1 MDKINGVQLEEIKN
15 EGTPMVE
22 VIPPS
27 SQRSSS
33 EFNALFKKQQFK
45 INRVPMDSRPQST
58 RWGGT
63 RSSGVR
69 RDPSKEE
76 IEEIIRGGDIAH
88 IRELSRFYY
97 RTNRLYRQN
106 IDYLAALPLYETVVV
121 PIFETSQKGSQVQII
136 KAFYN
141 ACEFVEK
148 LDVKNTFSRITR
160 EWLKSGI
167 YCGILQEKGGKLVIT
182 DLPIGFTRVR
192 YKDYYNLNIL
202 EFSLQYFVEN
212 YRDEE
217 EREAVVATYPEV
229 VQRAWR
235 RWKTSKQNPDKWV
248 EIPASQGGVCF
259 TFTED
264 QTPPLL
270 ASIPD
275 LLTLKTATGR
285 EEKRD
290 ENELYKLLIQR
301 MPIDNDGEL
310 VFELDEV
317 ADIHAGVAKML
328 QDLDT
333 VDVLTTFGETT
344 LENLQDSS
352 AASQSADRIEKYSK
366 NAWDA
371 LGRSSLLFNANN
383 STALAMMIKKDE
395 SLMKAYLNMYN
406 TWIKYHLNSRFSR
419 TGLTFDFEI
428 LPITMFNM
436 EQLQGRYFEG
446 AQYGYSKMYAGVA
459 GGIKQLAQISLMT
472 FENDFLKMTDKMIP
486 LQSSYTS
493 TGDEKNGGSAK
504 KTSTSTK
511 TQDLNNTGGR
521 PQLSDDQ
528 KSEKTQANIESK
540 GKGE

>member
-1 MDKINGVQLEEIKN
+1 MNVDVKLPQGGEAVPTNGQPESN
-15 EGTPMVE
+15 FG
-22 VIPPS
+22 
-27 SQRSSS
+27 
-33 EFNALFKKQQFK
+33 ALFKKQQFK

-58 RWGGT
+58 RWGGIRAT
-63 RSSGVR
+63 GVR
-69 RDPSKEE
+69 HDPPLFE
-76 IEEIIRGGDIAH
+76 IEEIIRSGDMAH

-121 PIFETSQKGSQVQII
+121 PIFETSNKGSQAQII

-141 ACEFVEK
+141 ACDFVEK

-160 EWLKSGI
+160 EWLKTGI

-182 DLPIGFTRVR
+182 DLPINFTRVR

-202 EFSLQYFVEN
+202 EFDLQYFIEN
-212 YRDEE
+212 YRDEN
-217 EREAVVATYPEV
+217 ERIAVIATYPEV
-229 VQRAWR
+229 VQKAWR
-235 RWKTSKQNPDKWV
+235 KWNTNKQNPERWV

-270 ASIPD
+270 SSIPE
-275 LLTLKTATGR
+275 LLTLKNAIGR

-317 ADIHAGVAKML
+317 ADIHAGVARML

-383 STALAMMIKKDE
+383 STALALMIKKDE
-395 SLMKAYLNMYN
+395 SLMKTYLNMYN
-406 TWIKYHLNSRFSR
+406 AWIKYHLNARFKR

-428 LPITMFNM
+428 LPITFFNM
-436 EQLQGRYFEG
+436 KELQGRYFEG

-472 FENDFLKMTDKMIP
+472 FENDFLKMTEKMIP

-493 TGDEKNGGSAK
+493 TGDEKNSGSAK
-504 KTSTSTK
+504 KTSTGSK
-511 TQDLNNTGGR
+511 TNDLNNTGGR
-521 PQLSDDQ
+521 PQLPDDQ

-540 GKGE
+540 G